1 MTRNKIRFIVIL
13 GAFAITSIIVVQVYW
28 LRNTW
33 NIKEKQFSQTV
44 HIALFEVAEKMSRY
58 NQSVLPATNPVNQ
71 LSASYF
77 VVNLNSVID
86 ANILEYYLKTE
97 FSIHN
102 IITDY
107 EYAIYDC
114 HDDKMVYGKY
124 VSAKGENK
132 PINMSVDLPKYSDYI
147 YYFGINFPSMRNY
160 LGADMTLWFIFT
172 AILFVSVIFFVYSI
186 FIILQQKRYSE
197 LQKDF
202 INNMTHEFKTPIS
215 SINISA
221 DVLASHNIIEQP
233 QRLKSYSAIIKQENQ
248 RLNNLVEKVLQIA
261 HIEKG
266 GYELK
271 KEAIQLNNL
280 ITEVVENHQRQ
291 CANGR
296 SITFTVQLS
305 PEIKEVLADKLHLTN
320 IIYNLLDN
328 AVKYSGVVPQ
338 VTVTTSMNRD
348 KIRLIVSDNGP
359 GIDTEYQKKI
369 FQKFFRIPTG
379 NVHNVKGFG
388 LGLYYVLKVCEAH
401 GWKLYLESKVG
412 KGSDFIIE
420 MI

>member
-1 MTRNKIRFIVIL
+1 MSMPFTIAMTIRWCMENMFLPKARTNRSTCQLTCPSTV
-13 GAFAITSIIVVQVYW
+13 ITSITLELISLYAELSWCRYDPLVY
-28 LRNTW
+28 L
-33 NIKEKQFSQTV
+33 
-44 HIALFEVAEKMSRY
+44 Y
-58 NQSVLPATNPVNQ
+58 G
-71 LSASYF
+71 
-77 VVNLNSVID
+77 
-86 ANILEYYLKTE
+86 
-97 FSIHN
+97 N
-102 IITDY
+102 IIR
-107 EYAIYDC
+107 IG
-114 HDDKMVYGKY
+114 H
-124 VSAKGENK
+124 
-132 PINMSVDLPKYSDYI
+132 
-147 YYFGINFPSMRNY
+147 
-160 LGADMTLWFIFT
+160 
-172 AILFVSVIFFVYSI
+172 FFVYSI

-221 DVLASHNIIEQP
+221 DVLASPNIIEQP

>member
-147 YYFGINFPSMRNY
+147 YYFGINFLYAELSWCRY
-160 LGADMTLWFIFT
+160 DLWFIFT
-172 AILFVSVIFFVYSI
+172 AILFVSVIFSFILYLSFYS
-186 FIILQQKRYSE
+186 
-197 LQKDF
+197 
-202 INNMTHEFKTPIS
+202 
-215 SINISA
+215 
-221 DVLASHNIIEQP
+221 
-233 QRLKSYSAIIKQENQ
+233 
-248 RLNNLVEKVLQIA
+248 
-261 HIEKG
+261 
-266 GYELK
+266 
-271 KEAIQLNNL
+271 
-280 ITEVVENHQRQ
+280 
-291 CANGR
+291 
-296 SITFTVQLS
+296 
-305 PEIKEVLADKLHLTN
+305 
-320 IIYNLLDN
+320 
-328 AVKYSGVVPQ
+328 
-338 VTVTTSMNRD
+338 
-348 KIRLIVSDNGP
+348 
-359 GIDTEYQKKI
+359 KKI
-369 FQKFFRIPTG
+369 FGTSERF
-379 NVHNVKGFG
+379 
-388 LGLYYVLKVCEAH
+388 Y
-401 GWKLYLESKVG
+401 
-412 KGSDFIIE
+412 
-420 MI
+420 